1 MFQENLLFDV
11 ESPVTFQETLDDP
24 SRRLHERAISR
35 AKRYLAAEADL
46 LETIMEVDE
55 HRLFEKFG
63 LTHLTPYCV
72 KYLGL
77 SEDVAG
83 NFVRVARKSKQVPE
97 LKQVIARGNLTVSKA
112 KAIVAVLTP
121 ENHDHWITK
130 AKVLSKDK
138 LEREVAKVSPYN
150 PKSEKAKPVGESNV
164 AVSMELPEEV
174 MRMFRR
180 AQEIVSQKTGKSV
193 TLAET
198 QAETLKAFL
207 HKFDPVEKA
216 KRAKAEPPC
225 KASAIIAARAEN
237 GAAIRTPAEHPS
249 RDGSNGGASTQ
260 SPPSHSSRPLAIRRA
275 GIPAAVVH
283 AVNRRDKGCCQAKLP
298 SGEICGSRRWT
309 HLHHLNEKFKGGSDT
324 LENLITLCSG
334 HHRLWHKYSPG
345 RLEGEE

>member
-1 MFQENLLFDV
+1 MFQENLSFDV
-11 ESPVTFQETLDDP
+11 DSPVTFQETLDDP

-55 HRLFEKFG
+55 HHLFEKFG
-63 LTHLTPYCV
+63 LTHFTPYCV

-97 LKQVIARGNLTVSKA
+97 LKQVIARGSLTVSKA

-130 AKVLSKDK
+130 AKILSKDK

-198 QAETLKAFL
+198 QAEILKAFL

-216 KRAKAEPPC
+216 KRAK
-225 KASAIIAARAEN
+225 S
-237 GAAIRTPAEHPS
+237 HPS
-249 RDGSNGGASTQ
+249 RDGSKKVPAN
-260 SPPSHSSRPLAIRRA
+260 RRA
-275 GIPAAVVH
+275 GIPAAAVH
-283 AVNRRDKGCCQAKLP
+283 AVNRRDKGCCHAKLP
-298 SGEICGSRRWT
+298 GGELCGSRRWT
-309 HLHHLNEKFKGGSDT
+309 HLHHLNEKSKGGSDT
-324 LENLITLCSG
+324 LENLITLCSA
-334 HHRLWHKYSPG
+334 HHRLWHKYSSG
-345 RLEGEE
+345 R